1 MILLS
6 RQLFSRYNFLI
17 FSSLNLWIFH
27 KHILILKFT
36 LIVKSLLIVIQFF
49 FKLLMFNFL
58 VVGIFLLLT
67 FFFSDLFGF
76 LSFYLSIF
84 ICNESCIVRF
94 FLSFK
99 LISFDNSIV
108 KLLLLLFKHRLLV
121 SNLLINLKIIVSSS
135 LFSMFYKSLNFFLLL
150 LNLLLL
156 CSFLSLELFLIIMNL
171 F

>member
-1 MILLS
+1 
-6 RQLFSRYNFLI
+6 
-17 FSSLNLWIFH
+17 
-27 KHILILKFT
+27 
-36 LIVKSLLIVIQFF
+36 
-49 FKLLMFNFL
+49 MFNFL